1 VGEMTLGDHMSEL
14 GVHTLLCGKTH
25 MAADVAGMRRLG
37 IDPGSGIGNKIAEC
51 GFEVF
56 DRLDGLHPDGA
67 TQPSHYNSHLEKLG
81 FEGPN
86 PWEQWANS
94 AEGDDGELLSGWLMS
109 HADRPARV
117 AEEHG
122 ETAYTTSCAM
132 EFMNGAGDTPWCL
145 HLSYIKPHWPYLV
158 PAPYHNKYGPE
169 HA

>member
-1 VGEMTLGDHMSEL
+1 
-14 GVHTLLCGKTH
+14 
-25 MAADVAGMRRLG
+25 MAADVAGMRRL
-37 IDPGSGIGNKIAEC
+37 DPGSGIGNKIAKC

-81 FEGPN
+81 FEGSN

-158 PAPYHNKYGPE
+158 PAPYHN
-169 HA
+169 